1 MDGPDVPEIAPELVA
16 ATGCLLGEGILW
28 HADLARIIWVDIDM
42 ARFHWFDPADG
53 LTGAASLDARP
64 GSMAIRPDGGVVIAD
79 EHGFA
84 FVDGPSVAA
93 VVAGRTDRLE
103 IERRIDLGIAPGHRF
118 NDGAADPYGHFW
130 AGTMADDERPG
141 AGAVFRLSP
150 DGRVTEVFDDLACSN
165 GIDWSLDG
173 RTMYYIDSPTQ
184 RVDTFA
190 FDADGRLGRRRPF
203 IEIDRAD
210 GIPDGLT
217 VDAEGGLWVGLWDG
231 YAVARYRPDGTL
243 DRVVPIEAQQV
254 TRACFGDEDLR
265 SLYVVSATR
274 GLSDEQLAA
283 GPQAGSLCRAR
294 PGIQGRQ
301 PFRYLG

>member
-1 MDGPDVPEIAPELVA
+1 MEARHVPEIPSALVA
-16 ATGCLLGEGILW
+16 DPACALGEGILW
-28 HADLARIIWVDIDM
+28 HADQARVIWVDIDL
-42 ARFHWFDPADG
+42 ARWHWFDPRSRR
-53 LTGAASLDARP
+53 TGAASLDARP
-64 GSMAIRPDGGVVIAD
+64 GSMAIRPDGGLVIAD

-93 VVAGRTDRLE
+93 VIAGRTDRLR

-141 AGAVFRLSP
+141 GGAVFRLSP
-150 DGRVTEVFDDLACSN
+150 GGRVTEVFGDTTCSN
-165 GIDWSLDG
+165 GIDWSVDG
-173 RTMYYIDSPTQ
+173 RIMYYIDSPTQ
-184 RVDTFA
+184 RIDSFTF
-190 FDADGRLGRRRPF
+190 DVDGRLGERRPF
-203 IEIDRAD
+203 IAIDRAD

-231 YAVARYRPDGTL
+231 FAVARYRPDGTL
-243 DRVVPIEAQQV
+243 DRIVPVEAQQV
-254 TRACFGDEDLR
+254 TRACFGDDDLR

-274 GLSDEQLAA
+274 GLSEEELAA
-283 GPQAGSLCRAR
+283 GPVAGSLVRAR

-301 PFRYLG
+301 PFRYAG